1 MRAGGRSRPGTGA
14 ASLHGAYSGAQARLG
29 HEALPSLW
37 ASLGCGSGPPPGPPG
52 VGSSPGRRR
61 LPRPVSRGAGRWGA
75 DPGRGVSCPCSWTP
89 RLISVRGP
97 AFVPGHMMA
106 GGVPHGRY
114 KRGRSFSSGRPA
126 IAGGSYSREQAA
138 RIIRTGAPT
147 GRAWAHAA
155 WNASSPSS
163 LKMWWA
169 WRASLRATDN
179 VARLAPS
186 RAATSL

>member
-1 MRAGGRSRPGTGA
+1 MRAGGRSRRELGVPVCKALDLGA
-14 ASLHGAYSGAQARLG
+14 LIAVGRRGSSLSGQPWDAAVGHRLG
-29 HEALPSLW
+29 LPELALRQ
-37 ASLGCGSGPPPGPPG
+37 GG
-52 VGSSPGRRR
+52 GRCH
-61 LPRPVSRGAGRWGA
+61 RPVSSGASRWGA
-75 DPGRGVSCPCSWTP
+75 HAVRHLSCPHSWAP

-114 KRGRSFSSGRPA
+114 VRGRSFYSGRPA
-126 IAGGSYSREQAA
+126 TAGGSYRQEQAA
-138 RIIRTGAPT
+138 QIIRTGAPT